1 MNVFG
6 EHVRLFR
13 SSGEEL
19 AFWILFRTKHSNI
32 SFWLVILLDSPFTQH
47 GGTNDCGEKRN
58 VLIVS
63 ILLLIGS
70 NLTLR
75 SNMQGAVE
83 CYRWDMHVT
92 DVNMHTLTWF
102 G

>member
-47 GGTNDCGEKRN
+47 IPTCIPHAYSTYIHTPLGSVTMVPPGGWS
-58 VLIVS
+58 L
-63 ILLLIGS
+63 
-70 NLTLR
+70 
-75 SNMQGAVE
+75 VE
-83 CYRWDMHVT
+83 
-92 DVNMHTLTWF
+92 F